1 MLVWHEVQGL
11 RDQHPKVRWAACQAV
26 GQMCTDLGPDF
37 QEAEHARLLPGLM
50 AVMDDFNHPRIQAHS
65 AAAVV
70 NFSENCEQVPCSA
83 CTSALH
89 PQSMGRA
96 CRPGAH
102 RPVLQA
108 HDNPRKGAWQGKGM
122 LLLHVSSAP
131 VTQTAF
137 SWDGRTAS

>member
-1 MLVWHEVQGL
+1 MQGL

-83 CTSALH
+83 STSAH
-89 PQSMGRA
+89 ASA
-96 CRPGAH
+96 EPGESLPAMC
-102 RPVLQA
+102 PET
-108 HDNPRKGAWQGKGM
+108 GAA
-122 LLLHVSSAP
+122 SA
-131 VTQTAF
+131 
-137 SWDGRTAS
+137 

>member
-1 MLVWHEVQGL
+1 MLLWREVQGL

-70 NFSENCEQVPCSA
+70 NFSENCEQVPRSTS
-83 CTSALH
+83 TSAH
-89 PQSMGRA
+89 ASA
-96 CRPGAH
+96 E
-102 RPVLQA
+102 
-108 HDNPRKGAWQGKGM
+108 
-122 LLLHVSSAP
+122 HVESLP
-131 VTQTAF
+131 VTCPETPA
-137 SWDGRTAS
+137 ASPC

>member
-1 MLVWHEVQGL
+1 MWREVQGL

-70 NFSENCEQVPCSA
+70 NFSENCEQVPCSVS
-83 CTSALH
+83 TSAH
-89 PQSMGRA
+89 ATSIY
-96 CRPGAH
+96 
-102 RPVLQA
+102 
-108 HDNPRKGAWQGKGM
+108 GAWQE
-122 LLLHVSSAP
+122 L
-131 VTQTAF
+131 
-137 SWDGRTAS
+137 ASH